1 MYFSIKDAS
10 YWHEIHGESGNP
22 PVVMLHGFTGNTS
35 TWADFI
41 ANWKDE
47 LRIITIDLPGHGKT
61 NTPFSRTMVECCED
75 LKALFQYL
83 QLEKFHL
90 LGYSMGGR
98 TALSFA
104 IAYPEYIQSLM
115 LESAS
120 PGLDTKLER
129 DQRMEKDEKLA
140 QKIENEGVAS
150 FVDFWENIQLFQTQ
164 KALPKHVQAGIRQ
177 ERLAQS
183 ARGLAQSLRHM
194 GTGSQASW
202 WNKIEQFS
210 KPVLLIAGT
219 YDEKFLA
226 INKMMEKRLCTSN
239 LEIIE
244 NAGHAI
250 HVEQPKIF
258 GKLVVRFIFNNK

>member
-10 YWHEIHGESGNP
+10 YWYEIHGEPGNP
-22 PVVMLHGFTGNTS
+22 TVVMLHGFTGSTS

-41 ANWKDE
+41 ASWKNE
-47 LRIITIDLPGHGKT
+47 LRIITIDLPGHGHTKT
-61 NTPFSRTMVECCED
+61 PSPRTMEACCAD

-83 QLEKFHL
+83 QLETFHL

-98 TALSFA
+98 TVLSFA
-104 IAYPEYIQSLM
+104 LTYPELVQSLI
-115 LESAS
+115 LESSS
-120 PGLDTKLER
+120 PGLETKQER
-129 DQRMEKDEKLA
+129 DQRVEKDEQLA
-140 QKIENEGVAS
+140 QRIENEGVTS

-164 KALPKHVQAGIRQ
+164 KNLPLEVQAGIRQ

-183 ARGLAQSLRHM
+183 APGLAQSLRHM
-194 GTGSQASW
+194 GTGSQPSW
-202 WNKIEQFS
+202 WEAMKQFS

-226 INKMMEKRLCTSN
+226 INKKMEKRLGASH

-258 GKLVVRFIFNNK
+258 GKLVGEFIFQNE